1 MEESCDKKRQ
11 SKRKLGKNKQKGQ
24 RESKPKSKGKTK
36 RRSKEER
43 SYGRSYE
50 DKRLSLILHCF
61 CSLFL
66 QKEQGLGTTEQGEG
80 REGLWESPWPSP
92 PHEPGPKVH
101 QGHSG
106 CGLNAFGERGSRS
119 CQIPAGL
126 GRDTPHAYF
135 QVSPQVFPA
144 LIPSPRGLASV
155 ARQFRSITDSV
166 LSPSEGPSLPSLW
179 APSCIRHI
187 PGYPGVLLV
196 ACGAQLHFWHFRK
209 FREQRTEAYNH
220 GLGLATWGCLG
231 LFGREPHPA
240 SPWGPGE
247 DLAWRSLPRRT
258 SLVFSSFQI
267 TEKRLSDGWE
277 NITQHNPGHL

>member
-1 MEESCDKKRQ
+1 M
-11 SKRKLGKNKQKGQ
+11 
-24 RESKPKSKGKTK
+24 
-36 RRSKEER
+36 
-43 SYGRSYE
+43 
-50 DKRLSLILHCF
+50 
-61 CSLFL
+61 
-66 QKEQGLGTTEQGEG
+66 
-80 REGLWESPWPSP
+80 
-92 PHEPGPKVH
+92 
-101 QGHSG
+101 
-106 CGLNAFGERGSRS
+106 
-119 CQIPAGL
+119 
-126 GRDTPHAYF
+126 
-135 QVSPQVFPA
+135 FPA

-258 SLVFSSFQI
+258 SLVFSSFHG
-267 TEKRLSDGWE
+267 LSASLKFSLCFLPFCLS
-277 NITQHNPGHL
+277 NIPWLYFYKGIHYWVQGPLDNIG